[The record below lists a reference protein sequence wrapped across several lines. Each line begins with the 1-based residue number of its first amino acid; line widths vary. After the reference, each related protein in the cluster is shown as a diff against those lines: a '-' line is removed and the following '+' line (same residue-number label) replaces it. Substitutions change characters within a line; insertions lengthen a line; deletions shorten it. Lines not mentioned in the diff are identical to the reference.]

1 MRKAEAGS
9 SPKDLQWHY
18 LESPE
23 GCQISKYQGILFHT
37 VASVL
42 QTGTGKRRGVW
53 ILWHWELGEHLGG
66 SWLMPPSVPLP
77 TGHHLLRGKWRS
89 LIPTSRSF
97 SSVIVRKKKNNF
109 WQAVLACT
117 CAEGHGSSQQTD
129 ASHYVTC
136 PGSSHT
142 SRSLPHQQ
150 WREPLSWRNVRQA
163 WCNGSWLTGSLR

>member
-77 TGHHLLRGKWRS
+77 AGHHLLRGKWRS
-89 LIPTSRSF
+89 LPPITDTYVMFIFISDC
-97 SSVIVRKKKNNF
+97 KKKKKTTSGRLCLHVH
-109 WQAVLACT
+109 VLKGTGAASRLMLVT
-117 CAEGHGSSQQTD
+117 MLPALAPLTHPGLFLTSSD
-129 ASHYVTC
+129 
-136 PGSSHT
+136 GN
-142 SRSLPHQQ
+142 
-150 WREPLSWRNVRQA
+150 LSVEEM
-163 WCNGSWLTGSLR
+163 